1 MGAASGNGV
10 PDNYAA
16 NVRYERRITET
27 KSYIAMTML

>member
-16 NVRYERRITET
+16 NVRYEHRIKEP